1 MWVLYERWNQEEL
14 LKMEEGDDQTAIWDM
29 NRLRGSDA
37 AEVLVDT
44 PTLFV
49 TTFDPGPSGG
59 VSLIIYVKGN

>member
-14 LKMEEGDDQTAIWDM
+14 RKLDQAEADAEYDM
-29 NRLRGSDA
+29 KRLRRDRH

-49 TTFDPGPSGG
+49 TTFDPGPDGG
-59 VSLIIYVKGN
+59 VTLIIYVKEN